1 MTPVRAADKVVEIV
15 TKCHDINDA
24 QVQRLVLE
32 ACLTAATSS
41 VCDIHRESL
50 LETVY
55 AADNVMLGN
64 HVENSNTARVVVRK
78 LVRHVFTRYERLSEQ
93 AAAAVG
99 TLDSLSVMAPPN
111 LPNLA
116 NLVAD
121 WYEAM
126 KERPTAIVLPT
137 DMLAIYFMREMTR
150 RGYHLPEDLS
160 VTGCDNIPFTEVV
173 TPTLTSFGE
182 RADDS
187 LSDCL
192 VACLLHRM
200 ANPDAPRMIYR
211 VKRRLIV
218 RESTAP
224 PKKNQ
229 KNH

>member
-1 MTPVRAADKVVEIV
+1 MTAHFAEELK
-15 TKCHDINDA
+15 A
-24 QVQRLVLE
+24 
-32 ACLTAATSS
+32 
-41 VCDIHRESL
+41 
-50 LETVY
+50 
-55 AADNVMLGN
+55 LG
-64 HVENSNTARVVVRK
+64 
-78 LVRHVFTRYERLSEQ
+78 LSTQ
-93 AAAAVG
+93 WMG

-126 KERPTAIVLPT
+126 KERPTAMVLPT

-187 LSDCL
+187 LADRL

-211 VKRRLIV
+211 VKRRLIA

-229 KNH
+229 KNN